1 MEPCGCCAKRM
12 CASCLSDTR
21 SIPQFNLP
29 NPVLICGACSQVID
43 QHDQDVK
50 AAKDAKDAKRKDRRG
65 ESPGARGVPTTPRP
79 EKRGGGSPRSSR
91 ASTPRSNARTKERE
105 KLLELKAGDKS
116 DDEDWYLICSKWLRK
131 WRSWSRHDSQEER
144 PGPITNENLLTSSG
158 LPNRSLKPEKHYRAI
173 NVRAWDHLV
182 EIYGGGPAITAARID
197 IKDAVVETD
206 YTEITYD
213 MTSEHESQRPDTAYD
228 DSESRGRRRG
238 R

>member
-1 MEPCGCCAKRM
+1 MAQLHWTCSVIDKTQRQRSQNVLAFVWSALVLWGAMGGRCCGPTSRADQAQIDDAMRKKEEATKEAMKELYKAKFGEQIRESLKARTKPQALDQGDASSACAMCMDQAQPGVAMEPCGCCAKRM

-50 AAKDAKDAKRKDRRG
+50 AAKDAKNAKRKDRRG

-105 KLLELKAGDKS
+105 KLLELKVCCEGNPD
-116 DDEDWYLICSKWLRK
+116 
-131 WRSWSRHDSQEER
+131 
-144 PGPITNENLLTSSG
+144 PGP
-158 LPNRSLKPEKHYRAI
+158 
-173 NVRAWDHLV
+173 
-182 EIYGGGPAITAARID
+182 
-197 IKDAVVETD
+197 
-206 YTEITYD
+206 
-213 MTSEHESQRPDTAYD
+213 
-228 DSESRGRRRG
+228 
-238 R
+238 